1 MQPVLQY
8 QWRGEH
14 VDKDRKVKGGKG
26 GNAAKLLDG
35 ELRKRR
41 QSESYAKKAQWKAPF
56 RYVKSDFLVYDWL
69 FSLFISDIFV
79 NMNTRSQKHLDDHDE
94 GDEVVPSSRN
104 EAVSSPQVEIVVAY
118 SHFFFKLF
126 IP

>member
-26 GNAAKLLDG
+26 GKAAW
-35 ELRKRR
+35 
-41 QSESYAKKAQWKAPF
+41 WKASWKEAKWKL
-56 RYVKSDFLVYDWL
+56 REKSDFLVYDWL

-79 NMNTRSQKHLDDHDE
+79 NMKTRSQMNFDDHDE
-94 GDEVVPSSRN
+94 GD
-104 EAVSSPQVEIVVAY
+104 AVSSLQVEIVAY
-118 SHFFFKLF
+118 SHFFQTILSPNRTIFF
-126 IP
+126 PA